1 MLTSLAFG
9 VILLIGLVLLGRWF
23 VAADPRLLVRMG
35 RGLAVASIAVVAL
48 VLVVT
53 GRFGIVLTAAMLGLP
68 LILRFL
74 RTSANGQGPWRG
86 GPAGAGGG
94 PRVSSIRTRFLAMTL
109 DHASGDLDGSVIA
122 GTFAGRLLKHLS
134 VAQLMTLVA
143 QWRTDDPSSCQV
155 LEAYLDRM
163 HPAWRTAAAAET
175 HEGGDDAR
183 ARGEAKSPPPGAAM
197 TRGEALRV
205 LGLAPD
211 ATSED
216 IQAAHHRLIA
226 LLHPDRGGS
235 SFLAAQVNR
244 ARDVLLNR

>member
-9 VILLIGLVLLGRWF
+9 VALLIGLVLLGRWF
-23 VAADPRLLVRMG
+23 VATDPRLLVRMG
-35 RGLAVASIAVVAL
+35 KWLAVAAIALVAL

-86 GPAGAGGG
+86 GPAGASGG

-122 GTFAGRLLKHLS
+122 GPFAGRLLKHLS

-143 QWRTDDPSSCQV
+143 HWRTDDPSSCQV

-163 HPAWRTAAAAET
+163 HPAWRSAAAEAQ
-175 HEGGDDAR
+175 EGGGDAR

-197 TRGEALRV
+197 TREEALRV

-235 SFLAAQVNR
+235 SFLAAQVNL
-244 ARDVLLNR
+244 ARDLLLNR